1 MTTWLKTWT
10 PADVQNANDFAE
22 YCQQYLG
29 CPWPTYKD
37 KAILKKKIDDLFR
50 KYPEMDYYS
59 LCRIVAWMRSKKK
72 RPARVWMVVESFR
85 DAWSAGALPELDPA
99 ERKDK
104 TLEQKIE
111 AALEQEERPEWRRR
125 LMGSKGDARK
135 EVYEAWEM
143 DSLTSSDSR

>member
-10 PADVQNANDFAE
+10 PADVHSPDDFAQ
-22 YCQQYLG
+22 YCQQFLG

-37 KAILKKKIDDLFR
+37 KAILSKKIKDLF
-50 KYPEMDYYS
+50 KMYPQLDYYS
-59 LCRIVAWMRSKKK
+59 LCRIAAWMKSKKK

-111 AALEQEERPEWRRR
+111 DALQTEDDPEWRRR
-125 LMGSKGDARK
+125 LLGSRGDARK
-135 EVYEAWEM
+135 EVYEQWVIG
-143 DSLTSSDSR
+143 SLTSSSSR